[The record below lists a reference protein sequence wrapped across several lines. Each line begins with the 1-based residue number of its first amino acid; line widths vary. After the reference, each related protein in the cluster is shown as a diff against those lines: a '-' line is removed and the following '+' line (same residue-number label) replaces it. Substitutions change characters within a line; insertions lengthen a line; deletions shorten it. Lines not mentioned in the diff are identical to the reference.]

1 MPDRDEYNGIDAL
14 DRIIYGLA
22 GAGIATL
29 LLAIGYAIGR
39 MQ

>member
-1 MPDRDEYNGIDAL
+1 MPDPDEYNGIDAL
-14 DRIIYGLA
+14 DRIMYGLA
-22 GAGIATL
+22 GAGIATV